1 MCLYLRPIAQPGK
14 GFSKPGCITQLT
26 FMDLSISGVVSDSL
40 SGKLIVVGVTGSI
53 AAVRTV
59 DMIRELIRR
68 GAEVHCVL
76 SPAACQILHPN
87 ALEYASGHPVITEIT
102 GRVEHVDFCGTGGR
116 SDLLLISPAT
126 ANTIGKMALG
136 IDDTPVTTFATTA
149 IGSGKP
155 VMIVPAMHEAM
166 YRHPAVV
173 KNLETLRAFGAAVVD
188 PRIEEGKAKIADP
201 QRIVL
206 EVERMLGPGN
216 MSAKKILI
224 TSGSNAETI
233 DPIRI
238 LTNRASGKTGVEI
251 GLEAY
256 RRGAA
261 VAIVH
266 RSRLGLPFRE
276 IFVESAEE
284 MLNAVMAELESGYHA
299 LISAAAIADYTLD
312 PSQEKIKSG
321 QDLILRLKPTKKII
335 KTVRSQ
341 YPDLKIVGFK
351 AETFVGNEELIRR
364 AVESMKS
371 SELDLVVANDVGAGG
386 MGHEE
391 NKVIIIDRQ
400 GQLTRAEGKKS
411 LIAKKILDRLVDV
424 L

>member
-1 MCLYLRPIAQPGK
+1 
-14 GFSKPGCITQLT
+14 
-26 FMDLSISGVVSDSL
+26 MDSNISGTVNDSL

-68 GAEVHCVL
+68 GAEVHCVM
-76 SPAACQILHPN
+76 SPAAVQILHPY
-87 ALEYASGHPVITEIT
+87 ALEYASGYPVITEIT
-102 GRVEHVDFCGTGGR
+102 GRVEHVDFCGTDGR
-116 SDLLLISPAT
+116 ADLLLVSPAT

-149 IGSGKP
+149 LGSGKH

-166 YRHPAVV
+166 YRHPAVA
-173 KNLETLRAFGAAVVD
+173 KNLETLRVFRVSVVD
-188 PRIEEGKAKIADP
+188 PRIEEGKAKIADS

-206 EVERMLGPGN
+206 EVERMLGPGDLA
-216 MSAKKILI
+216 SKRILI

-256 RRGAA
+256 RRGA
-261 VAIVH
+261 VVSIVH
-266 RSRLGLPFRE
+266 RSKMGLPFRE
-276 IFVESAEE
+276 IYAQSAEE
-284 MLNAVMAELESGYHA
+284 MLSAVLAELKNGYHA

-312 PSQEKIKSG
+312 PSQGKIKSG
-321 QDLILRLKPTKKII
+321 QDLVLRLKPTKKII

-351 AETFVGNEELIRR
+351 AETFMGDEELIRR
-364 AVESMKS
+364 AMESMKS
-371 SELDLVVANDVGAGG
+371 SELNLVVANDVGAGG
-386 MGHEE
+386 IGQEE
-391 NKVIIIDRQ
+391 NKVIIIDRS
-400 GQLTRAEGKKS
+400 GQSTTAEGKKS
-411 LIAKKILDRLVDV
+411 LIARKILDRLVNF